1 MIIGQLLSSVTA
13 ASRKPILG
21 GLKIVFTSATYTP
34 PSASNI
40 QIIFT
45 AGTYIPPIVK

>member
-1 MIIGQLLSSVTA
+1 MIISQLLSSVTA

-21 GLKIVFTSATYTP
+21 GLKIVFTPAAYTP
-34 PSASNI
+34 PTASNI

-45 AGTYIPPIVK
+45 AGTYTPPIVK